1 MGREKWVVGGGGGA
15 AAEAPKGAQLLPDH
29 APSCCISTVDHTPRG
44 KMKEMI
50 GFCVWVY
57 TS

>member
-29 APSCCISTVDHTPRG
+29 AQVVASRL
-44 KMKEMI
+44 
-50 GFCVWVY
+50 
-57 TS
+57 